1 MALAFAGALFIE
13 TLPVVI
19 RPDPITSALCTE
31 WRPMA
36 EVETRFAVFCGKV
49 DQKRESGWYW
59 TVVPQPGEPLKGPF
73 TGPFETKDEAIEH
86 ALRSGA
92 GRLH

>member
-1 MALAFAGALFIE
+1 M
-13 TLPVVI
+13 T
-19 RPDPITSALCTE
+19 
-31 WRPMA
+31 
-36 EVETRFAVFCGKV
+36 EVEKRFAVFFG
-49 DQKRESGWYW
+49 KREPGWYW